1 MSELNEQTAQMED
14 QETST
19 GTGEDKAEPE
29 KAEPEKA
36 ETNQAESSANKA
48 SEETGD
54 DQDAPEE
61 EKADGQPEGSEAP
74 EEKADSVKTAEQQ
87 KKEDDEKY
95 MRLMAEFQNYKKRVA
110 KEKQDI
116 QSFANEKIIT
126 ELLEVLDNFERSLE
140 HSSDA
145 DENYVKGM
153 EMIFQQLFGFG
164 HGNGYPKDRVVP
176 EQRNKKIL
184 DGVKKVTY
192 RPLLDMLKDV
202 DQEFVKET
210 ISGKHFAEYFYRDSK
225 DEAIKAYLK
234 ELH

>member
-29 KAEPEKA
+29 KAE
-36 ETNQAESSANKA
+36 TNQAESSANKA

-54 DQDAPEE
+54 DQDAQDAPEE

-153 EMIFQQLFGFG
+153 EMIFQQLKTAMEKAG
-164 HGNGYPKDRVVP
+164 
-176 EQRNKKIL
+176 
-184 DGVKKVTY
+184 
-192 RPLLDMLKDV
+192 LKEIQALGEDFDPAV
-202 DQEFVKET
+202 HNAVMQEESDELE
-210 ISGKHFAEYFYRDSK
+210 SGKVSK
-225 DEAIKAYLK
+225 VLQKGYKLNDKVIRAAMVAVAK
-234 ELH
+234 

>member
-29 KAEPEKA
+29 KAESP
-36 ETNQAESSANKA
+36 ANKV

-54 DQDAPEE
+54 DQDAQDAPEG

-153 EMIFQQLFGFG
+153 EMIFQQLKTAMEKAG
-164 HGNGYPKDRVVP
+164 
-176 EQRNKKIL
+176 
-184 DGVKKVTY
+184 
-192 RPLLDMLKDV
+192 LKEIQALGEDFDPAV
-202 DQEFVKET
+202 HNAVMQEESDELE
-210 ISGKHFAEYFYRDSK
+210 SGKVSK
-225 DEAIKAYLK
+225 VLQKGYKLNDKVIRAAMVAVAK
-234 ELH
+234 

>member
-36 ETNQAESSANKA
+36 ETNQAESPANKV

-61 EKADGQPEGSEAP
+61 EKTDGQPEGSEAP

-140 HSSDA
+140 HSGDA

-153 EMIFQQLFGFG
+153 EMIFQQLKTAMEKAG
-164 HGNGYPKDRVVP
+164 
-176 EQRNKKIL
+176 
-184 DGVKKVTY
+184 
-192 RPLLDMLKDV
+192 LKEIQALGEDFDPAV
-202 DQEFVKET
+202 HNAVMQEESDELE
-210 ISGKHFAEYFYRDSK
+210 SGKVSK
-225 DEAIKAYLK
+225 VLQKGYKLNDKVIRAAMVAVAK
-234 ELH
+234 

>member
-14 QETST
+14 QETSI
-19 GTGEDKAEPE
+19 GTGED

-36 ETNQAESSANKA
+36 ETNQAESPANKV
-48 SEETGD
+48 SEDTGD
-54 DQDAPEE
+54 AQDAPEE
-61 EKADGQPEGSEAP
+61 EKADGQSEGSEAP

-153 EMIFQQLFGFG
+153 EMIFQQLKTAMEKAG
-164 HGNGYPKDRVVP
+164 
-176 EQRNKKIL
+176 
-184 DGVKKVTY
+184 
-192 RPLLDMLKDV
+192 LKEIQALGEDFDPAV
-202 DQEFVKET
+202 HNAVMQEESDELE
-210 ISGKHFAEYFYRDSK
+210 SGKVSK
-225 DEAIKAYLK
+225 VLQKGYKLNDKVIRAAMVAVAK
-234 ELH
+234 

>member
-19 GTGEDKAEPE
+19 GTGEDKAET
-29 KAEPEKA
+29 EKA
-36 ETNQAESSANKA
+36 ETNQAESPADKA

-61 EKADGQPEGSEAP
+61 EKADGQQEGSEAP

-140 HSSDA
+140 HSGDA

-153 EMIFQQLFGFG
+153 EMIFQQLKTAMEKAG
-164 HGNGYPKDRVVP
+164 
-176 EQRNKKIL
+176 
-184 DGVKKVTY
+184 
-192 RPLLDMLKDV
+192 LKEIQALGEDFDPAV
-202 DQEFVKET
+202 HNAVMQEESDELE
-210 ISGKHFAEYFYRDSK
+210 SGKVSK
-225 DEAIKAYLK
+225 VLQKGYKLNDKVIRAAMVAVAK
-234 ELH
+234 

>member
-1 MSELNEQTAQMED
+1 MED

-29 KAEPEKA
+29 KAE
-36 ETNQAESSANKA
+36 TNQAESPANKV

-54 DQDAPEE
+54 DQDAQDAPEG

-140 HSSDA
+140 HSGDA

-153 EMIFQQLFGFG
+153 EMIFQQLKTAMEKAG
-164 HGNGYPKDRVVP
+164 
-176 EQRNKKIL
+176 
-184 DGVKKVTY
+184 
-192 RPLLDMLKDV
+192 LKEIQALGEDFDPAV
-202 DQEFVKET
+202 HNAVMQEESDELE
-210 ISGKHFAEYFYRDSK
+210 SGKVSK
-225 DEAIKAYLK
+225 VLQKGYKLNDKVIRAAMVAVAK
-234 ELH
+234 

>member
-1 MSELNEQTAQMED
+1 MED

-29 KAEPEKA
+29 KAE
-36 ETNQAESSANKA
+36 TNQAESPANKA

-61 EKADGQPEGSEAP
+61 EKTDGQPEGSEAP

-153 EMIFQQLFGFG
+153 EMIFQQLKTAMEKAG
-164 HGNGYPKDRVVP
+164 
-176 EQRNKKIL
+176 
-184 DGVKKVTY
+184 
-192 RPLLDMLKDV
+192 LKEIQALGEDFDPAV
-202 DQEFVKET
+202 HNAVMQEESDELE
-210 ISGKHFAEYFYRDSK
+210 SGKVSK
-225 DEAIKAYLK
+225 VLQKGYKLNDKVIRAAMVAVAK
-234 ELH
+234 

>member
-29 KAEPEKA
+29 KAE
-36 ETNQAESSANKA
+36 TNQAESPANKA

-61 EKADGQPEGSEAP
+61 EKTDGQPEGSEAS
-74 EEKADSVKTAEQQ
+74 EGKADSVKTAEQQ

-153 EMIFQQLFGFG
+153 EMIFQQLKTAMEKAG
-164 HGNGYPKDRVVP
+164 
-176 EQRNKKIL
+176 
-184 DGVKKVTY
+184 
-192 RPLLDMLKDV
+192 LKEIQALGEDFDPAV
-202 DQEFVKET
+202 HNAVMQEESDELE
-210 ISGKHFAEYFYRDSK
+210 SGKVSK
-225 DEAIKAYLK
+225 VLQKGYKLNDKVIRAAMVAVAK
-234 ELH
+234 

>member
-29 KAEPEKA
+29 KAETKE
-36 ETNQAESSANKA
+36 AESPANKV

-54 DQDAPEE
+54 DQDAQDAPEE

-153 EMIFQQLFGFG
+153 EMIFQQLKTAMEKAG
-164 HGNGYPKDRVVP
+164 
-176 EQRNKKIL
+176 
-184 DGVKKVTY
+184 
-192 RPLLDMLKDV
+192 LKEIQALGEDFDPAV
-202 DQEFVKET
+202 HNAVMQEESDELE
-210 ISGKHFAEYFYRDSK
+210 SGKVSK
-225 DEAIKAYLK
+225 VLQKGYKLNDKVIRAAMVAVAK
-234 ELH
+234 

>member
-19 GTGEDKAEPE
+19 GTGEDKAETE
-29 KAEPEKA
+29 KAETEKA
-36 ETNQAESSANKA
+36 ETNQAESPANKA

-54 DQDAPEE
+54 AQDAPEG
-61 EKADGQPEGSEAP
+61 EKTDGQPEGSEAP

-153 EMIFQQLFGFG
+153 EMIFQQLKTAMEKAG
-164 HGNGYPKDRVVP
+164 
-176 EQRNKKIL
+176 
-184 DGVKKVTY
+184 
-192 RPLLDMLKDV
+192 LKEIQALGEDFDPAV
-202 DQEFVKET
+202 HNAVMQEESDELE
-210 ISGKHFAEYFYRDSK
+210 SGKVSK
-225 DEAIKAYLK
+225 VLQKGYKLNDKVIRAAMVAVAK
-234 ELH
+234 

>member
-14 QETST
+14 QETIT
-19 GTGEDKAEPE
+19 GTGED

-36 ETNQAESSANKA
+36 ETNQAESSANKV

-54 DQDAPEE
+54 DQDAQDAPEE

-153 EMIFQQLFGFG
+153 EMIFQQLKTAMEKAG
-164 HGNGYPKDRVVP
+164 
-176 EQRNKKIL
+176 
-184 DGVKKVTY
+184 
-192 RPLLDMLKDV
+192 LKEIQALGEDFDPAV
-202 DQEFVKET
+202 HNAVMQEESDELE
-210 ISGKHFAEYFYRDSK
+210 SGKVSK
-225 DEAIKAYLK
+225 VLQKGYKLNDKVIRAAMVAVAK
-234 ELH
+234 

>member
-29 KAEPEKA
+29 KAE
-36 ETNQAESSANKA
+36 TNQAESSANKV

-54 DQDAPEE
+54 DQDAQDAPEE

-153 EMIFQQLFGFG
+153 EMIFQQLKTAMEKAG
-164 HGNGYPKDRVVP
+164 
-176 EQRNKKIL
+176 
-184 DGVKKVTY
+184 
-192 RPLLDMLKDV
+192 LKEIQALGEDFDPAV
-202 DQEFVKET
+202 HNAVMQEESDELE
-210 ISGKHFAEYFYRDSK
+210 SGKVSK
-225 DEAIKAYLK
+225 VLQKGYKLNDKVIRAAMVAVAK
-234 ELH
+234 

>member
-29 KAEPEKA
+29 KAE
-36 ETNQAESSANKA
+36 TNQAESPADKA

-61 EKADGQPEGSEAP
+61 EKTDGQPEGSEAS

-153 EMIFQQLFGFG
+153 EMIFQQLKTAMEKAG
-164 HGNGYPKDRVVP
+164 
-176 EQRNKKIL
+176 
-184 DGVKKVTY
+184 
-192 RPLLDMLKDV
+192 LKEIQALGEDFDPAV
-202 DQEFVKET
+202 HNAVMQEESDELE
-210 ISGKHFAEYFYRDSK
+210 SGKVSK
-225 DEAIKAYLK
+225 VLQKGYKLNDKVIRAAMVAVAK
-234 ELH
+234 

>member
-29 KAEPEKA
+29 KAE
-36 ETNQAESSANKA
+36 TNQAESPANKA

-54 DQDAPEE
+54 YQDAPEE
-61 EKADGQPEGSEAP
+61 EKTDGQPEGSEAP

-140 HSSDA
+140 HSGDA

-153 EMIFQQLFGFG
+153 EMIFQQLKTAMEKAG
-164 HGNGYPKDRVVP
+164 
-176 EQRNKKIL
+176 
-184 DGVKKVTY
+184 
-192 RPLLDMLKDV
+192 LKEIQALGEDFDPAV
-202 DQEFVKET
+202 HNAVMQEESDELE
-210 ISGKHFAEYFYRDSK
+210 SGKVSK
-225 DEAIKAYLK
+225 VLQKGYKLNDKVIRAAMVAVAK
-234 ELH
+234 

>member
-29 KAEPEKA
+29 KAE
-36 ETNQAESSANKA
+36 TNQAESPANKA

-61 EKADGQPEGSEAP
+61 EKTDGQPEGSEAP

-140 HSSDA
+140 HSGDA

-153 EMIFQQLFGFG
+153 EMIFQQLKTAMEKAG
-164 HGNGYPKDRVVP
+164 
-176 EQRNKKIL
+176 
-184 DGVKKVTY
+184 
-192 RPLLDMLKDV
+192 LKEIQALGEDFDPAV
-202 DQEFVKET
+202 HNAVMQEESDELE
-210 ISGKHFAEYFYRDSK
+210 SGKVSK
-225 DEAIKAYLK
+225 VLQKGYKLNDKVIRAAMVAVAK
-234 ELH
+234 

>member
-1 MSELNEQTAQMED
+1 MED

-19 GTGEDKAEPE
+19 GTGEDKAES
-29 KAEPEKA
+29 EKA
-36 ETNQAESSANKA
+36 ETKEAESPANKV

-54 DQDAPEE
+54 DQDAQDAPEG

-153 EMIFQQLFGFG
+153 EMIFQQLKTAMEKAG
-164 HGNGYPKDRVVP
+164 
-176 EQRNKKIL
+176 
-184 DGVKKVTY
+184 
-192 RPLLDMLKDV
+192 LKEIQALGEDFDPAV
-202 DQEFVKET
+202 HNAVMQEESDELE
-210 ISGKHFAEYFYRDSK
+210 SGKVSK
-225 DEAIKAYLK
+225 VLQKGYKLNDKVIRAAMVAVAK
-234 ELH
+234 

>member
-29 KAEPEKA
+29 KAE
-36 ETNQAESSANKA
+36 TNQAESPADKA

-61 EKADGQPEGSEAP
+61 EKTDGQPEGSEAP

-153 EMIFQQLFGFG
+153 EMIFQQLKTAMEKAG
-164 HGNGYPKDRVVP
+164 
-176 EQRNKKIL
+176 
-184 DGVKKVTY
+184 
-192 RPLLDMLKDV
+192 LKEIQALGEDFDPAV
-202 DQEFVKET
+202 HNAVMQEESDELE
-210 ISGKHFAEYFYRDSK
+210 SGKVSK
-225 DEAIKAYLK
+225 VLQKGYKLNDKVIRAAMVAVAK
-234 ELH
+234 

>member
-29 KAEPEKA
+29 KAE
-36 ETNQAESSANKA
+36 TNQAESPANKV

-54 DQDAPEE
+54 DQDAQDAPEG

-140 HSSDA
+140 HSGDA

-153 EMIFQQLFGFG
+153 EMIFQQLKTAMEKAG
-164 HGNGYPKDRVVP
+164 
-176 EQRNKKIL
+176 
-184 DGVKKVTY
+184 
-192 RPLLDMLKDV
+192 LKEIQALGEDFDPAV
-202 DQEFVKET
+202 HNAVMQEESDELE
-210 ISGKHFAEYFYRDSK
+210 SGKVSK
-225 DEAIKAYLK
+225 VLQKGYKLNDKVIRAAMVAVAK
-234 ELH
+234 

>member
-1 MSELNEQTAQMED
+1 MED

-29 KAEPEKA
+29 KAE
-36 ETNQAESSANKA
+36 TNQPESPANKA

-61 EKADGQPEGSEAP
+61 EKTDGQPEGSEAP

-140 HSSDA
+140 HSGDA

-153 EMIFQQLFGFG
+153 EMIFQQLKTAMEKAG
-164 HGNGYPKDRVVP
+164 
-176 EQRNKKIL
+176 
-184 DGVKKVTY
+184 
-192 RPLLDMLKDV
+192 LKEIQALGEDFDPAV
-202 DQEFVKET
+202 HNAVMQEESDELE
-210 ISGKHFAEYFYRDSK
+210 SGKVSK
-225 DEAIKAYLK
+225 VLQKGYKLNDKVIRAAMVAVAK
-234 ELH
+234 

>member
-29 KAEPEKA
+29 KAE
-36 ETNQAESSANKA
+36 TNQAESPADKA

-74 EEKADSVKTAEQQ
+74 EGKADSVKTAEQQ

-140 HSSDA
+140 NSGDA

-153 EMIFQQLFGFG
+153 EMIFQQLKTAMEKAG
-164 HGNGYPKDRVVP
+164 
-176 EQRNKKIL
+176 
-184 DGVKKVTY
+184 
-192 RPLLDMLKDV
+192 LKEIQALGEDFDPAV
-202 DQEFVKET
+202 HNAVMQEESDELE
-210 ISGKHFAEYFYRDSK
+210 SGKVSK
-225 DEAIKAYLK
+225 VLQKGYKLNDKVIRAAMVAVAK
-234 ELH
+234 

>member
-19 GTGEDKAEPE
+19 GTGED

-61 EKADGQPEGSEAP
+61 EKADGQPEGSDTT

-153 EMIFQQLFGFG
+153 EMIFQQLKTAMEKAG
-164 HGNGYPKDRVVP
+164 
-176 EQRNKKIL
+176 
-184 DGVKKVTY
+184 
-192 RPLLDMLKDV
+192 LKEIQALGEDFDPAV
-202 DQEFVKET
+202 HNAVMQEESDELE
-210 ISGKHFAEYFYRDSK
+210 SGKVSK
-225 DEAIKAYLK
+225 VLQKGYKLNDKVIRAAMVAVAK
-234 ELH
+234 

>member
-14 QETST
+14 QETSA
-19 GTGEDKAEPE
+19 GTGED

-36 ETNQAESSANKA
+36 ETNQAESPADKA

-61 EKADGQPEGSEAP
+61 EKTDGQPEGSEAP
-74 EEKADSVKTAEQQ
+74 EGKADSVKTAEQQ

-153 EMIFQQLFGFG
+153 EMIFQQLKTAMEKAG
-164 HGNGYPKDRVVP
+164 
-176 EQRNKKIL
+176 
-184 DGVKKVTY
+184 
-192 RPLLDMLKDV
+192 LKEIQALGEDFDPAV
-202 DQEFVKET
+202 HNAVMQEESDELE
-210 ISGKHFAEYFYRDSK
+210 SGKVSK
-225 DEAIKAYLK
+225 VLQKGYKLNDKVIRAAMVAVAK
-234 ELH
+234 

>member
-29 KAEPEKA
+29 KAE
-36 ETNQAESSANKA
+36 TNQAESPADKA

-153 EMIFQQLFGFG
+153 EMIFQQLKTAMEKAG
-164 HGNGYPKDRVVP
+164 
-176 EQRNKKIL
+176 
-184 DGVKKVTY
+184 
-192 RPLLDMLKDV
+192 LKEIQALGEDFDPAV
-202 DQEFVKET
+202 HNALMQEESDELE
-210 ISGKHFAEYFYRDSK
+210 SGKVSK
-225 DEAIKAYLK
+225 VLQKGYKLNDKVIRAAMVAVAK
-234 ELH
+234 

>member
-19 GTGEDKAEPE
+19 GTGEE
-29 KAEPEKA
+29 KAETEKA
-36 ETNQAESSANKA
+36 ETNQAESPADKA
-48 SEETGD
+48 SEENGD

-61 EKADGQPEGSEAP
+61 EKTDGQPEGSEAP
-74 EEKADSVKTAEQQ
+74 EGKADSVKTAEQQ

-153 EMIFQQLFGFG
+153 EMIFQQLKTAMEKAG
-164 HGNGYPKDRVVP
+164 
-176 EQRNKKIL
+176 
-184 DGVKKVTY
+184 
-192 RPLLDMLKDV
+192 LKEIQALGEDFDPAV
-202 DQEFVKET
+202 HNAVMQEESDELE
-210 ISGKHFAEYFYRDSK
+210 SGKVSK
-225 DEAIKAYLK
+225 VLQKGYKLNDKVIRAAMVAVAK
-234 ELH
+234 

>member
-36 ETNQAESSANKA
+36 ETNQAESPADKA

-87 KKEDDEKY
+87 KREDDEKY

-140 HSSDA
+140 HSGDA

-153 EMIFQQLFGFG
+153 EMIFQQLKTAMEKAG
-164 HGNGYPKDRVVP
+164 
-176 EQRNKKIL
+176 
-184 DGVKKVTY
+184 
-192 RPLLDMLKDV
+192 LKEIQALGEDFDPAV
-202 DQEFVKET
+202 HNAVMQEESDELE
-210 ISGKHFAEYFYRDSK
+210 SGKVSK
-225 DEAIKAYLK
+225 VLQKGYKLNDKVIRAAMVAVAK
-234 ELH
+234 

>member
-29 KAEPEKA
+29 KAE
-36 ETNQAESSANKA
+36 TNQAESPADKA

-74 EEKADSVKTAEQQ
+74 EGKADSVKTAEQQ

-140 HSSDA
+140 HSGDA

-153 EMIFQQLFGFG
+153 EMIFQQLKTAMEKAG
-164 HGNGYPKDRVVP
+164 
-176 EQRNKKIL
+176 
-184 DGVKKVTY
+184 
-192 RPLLDMLKDV
+192 LKEIQALGEDFDPAV
-202 DQEFVKET
+202 HNAVMQEESDELE
-210 ISGKHFAEYFYRDSK
+210 SGKVSK
-225 DEAIKAYLK
+225 VLQKGYKLNDKVIRAAMVAVAK
-234 ELH
+234 

>member
-19 GTGEDKAEPE
+19 GTGEDKAET
-29 KAEPEKA
+29 EKA
-36 ETNQAESSANKA
+36 ETNQAESPADKA

-61 EKADGQPEGSEAP
+61 EKADGQPEGSETP
-74 EEKADSVKTAEQQ
+74 EEKTDSVKTAEQQ

-153 EMIFQQLFGFG
+153 EMIFQQLKTAMEKAG
-164 HGNGYPKDRVVP
+164 
-176 EQRNKKIL
+176 
-184 DGVKKVTY
+184 
-192 RPLLDMLKDV
+192 LKEIQALGEDFDPAV
-202 DQEFVKET
+202 HNAVMQEESDELE
-210 ISGKHFAEYFYRDSK
+210 SGKVSK
-225 DEAIKAYLK
+225 VLQKGYKLNDKVIRAAMVAVAK
-234 ELH
+234 

>member
-19 GTGEDKAEPE
+19 GTGED

-61 EKADGQPEGSEAP
+61 EKADSQPEGSEAP

-153 EMIFQQLFGFG
+153 EMIFQQLKTAMEKAG
-164 HGNGYPKDRVVP
+164 
-176 EQRNKKIL
+176 
-184 DGVKKVTY
+184 
-192 RPLLDMLKDV
+192 LKEIQALGEDFDPAV
-202 DQEFVKET
+202 HNAVMQEESDELE
-210 ISGKHFAEYFYRDSK
+210 SGKVSK
-225 DEAIKAYLK
+225 VLQKGYKLNDKVIRAAMVAVAK
-234 ELH
+234 

>member
-29 KAEPEKA
+29 KAE
-36 ETNQAESSANKA
+36 TNQAESPANKV

-54 DQDAPEE
+54 DQDAPEG
-61 EKADGQPEGSEAP
+61 EKADGQPESSETT

-140 HSSDA
+140 HSGDA

-153 EMIFQQLFGFG
+153 EMIFQQLKTAMEKAG
-164 HGNGYPKDRVVP
+164 
-176 EQRNKKIL
+176 
-184 DGVKKVTY
+184 
-192 RPLLDMLKDV
+192 LKEIQALGEDFDPAV
-202 DQEFVKET
+202 HNAVMQEESDELE
-210 ISGKHFAEYFYRDSK
+210 SGKVSK
-225 DEAIKAYLK
+225 VLQKGYKLNDKVIRAAMVAVAK
-234 ELH
+234 

>member
-29 KAEPEKA
+29 KAETK
-36 ETNQAESSANKA
+36 ETESPANKV

-54 DQDAPEE
+54 DQDAQDAPEG
-61 EKADGQPEGSEAP
+61 EKADGQPESSEAP

-153 EMIFQQLFGFG
+153 EMIFQQLKTAMEKAG
-164 HGNGYPKDRVVP
+164 
-176 EQRNKKIL
+176 
-184 DGVKKVTY
+184 
-192 RPLLDMLKDV
+192 LKEIQALGEDFDPAV
-202 DQEFVKET
+202 HNAVMQDESDELE
-210 ISGKHFAEYFYRDSK
+210 SGKVSK
-225 DEAIKAYLK
+225 VLQKGYKLNDKVIRAAMVAVAK
-234 ELH
+234 

>member
-29 KAEPEKA
+29 KAE
-36 ETNQAESSANKA
+36 TNQAESSANKV
-48 SEETGD
+48 SEETGDDQD

-140 HSSDA
+140 HSGDA

-153 EMIFQQLFGFG
+153 EMIFQQLKTAMEKAG
-164 HGNGYPKDRVVP
+164 
-176 EQRNKKIL
+176 
-184 DGVKKVTY
+184 
-192 RPLLDMLKDV
+192 LKEIQALGEDFDPAV
-202 DQEFVKET
+202 HNAVMQEESDELE
-210 ISGKHFAEYFYRDSK
+210 SGKVSK
-225 DEAIKAYLK
+225 VLQKGYKLNDKVIRAAMVAVAK
-234 ELH
+234 

>member
-19 GTGEDKAEPE
+19 GTGEG

-36 ETNQAESSANKA
+36 ETKEAESPANKV

-54 DQDAPEE
+54 DQDDQDAPEG

-140 HSSDA
+140 HSGDA

-153 EMIFQQLFGFG
+153 EMIFQQLKTAMEKAG
-164 HGNGYPKDRVVP
+164 
-176 EQRNKKIL
+176 
-184 DGVKKVTY
+184 
-192 RPLLDMLKDV
+192 LKEIQALGEDFDPAV
-202 DQEFVKET
+202 HNAVMQEESDELE
-210 ISGKHFAEYFYRDSK
+210 SGKVSK
-225 DEAIKAYLK
+225 VLQKGYKLNDKVIRAAMVAVAK
-234 ELH
+234 

>member
-29 KAEPEKA
+29 KAE
-36 ETNQAESSANKA
+36 TNQAESPADKA

-74 EEKADSVKTAEQQ
+74 EGKADSVKTAEQQ

-153 EMIFQQLFGFG
+153 EMIFQQLKTAMEKAG
-164 HGNGYPKDRVVP
+164 
-176 EQRNKKIL
+176 
-184 DGVKKVTY
+184 
-192 RPLLDMLKDV
+192 LKEIQALGEDFDPAV
-202 DQEFVKET
+202 HNAVMQEESDELE
-210 ISGKHFAEYFYRDSK
+210 SGKVSK
-225 DEAIKAYLK
+225 VLQKGYKLNDKVIRAAMVAVAK
-234 ELH
+234 

>member
-19 GTGEDKAEPE
+19 GTGED

-61 EKADGQPEGSEAP
+61 KKADGQPEGSEAP

-153 EMIFQQLFGFG
+153 EMIFQQLKTAMEKAG
-164 HGNGYPKDRVVP
+164 
-176 EQRNKKIL
+176 
-184 DGVKKVTY
+184 
-192 RPLLDMLKDV
+192 LKEIQALGEDFDPAV
-202 DQEFVKET
+202 HNAVMQEESDELE
-210 ISGKHFAEYFYRDSK
+210 SGKVSK
-225 DEAIKAYLK
+225 VLQKGYKLNDKVIRAAMVAVAK
-234 ELH
+234 

>member
-29 KAEPEKA
+29 KAE
-36 ETNQAESSANKA
+36 TNQAESPANKA

-61 EKADGQPEGSEAP
+61 EKTDGQPEGSEAP

-153 EMIFQQLFGFG
+153 EMIFQQLKTAMEKAG
-164 HGNGYPKDRVVP
+164 
-176 EQRNKKIL
+176 
-184 DGVKKVTY
+184 
-192 RPLLDMLKDV
+192 LKEIQALGEDFDPAV
-202 DQEFVKET
+202 HNAVMQEESDELE
-210 ISGKHFAEYFYRDSK
+210 SGKVSK
-225 DEAIKAYLK
+225 VLQKGYKLNDKVIRAAMVAVAK
-234 ELH
+234 

>member
-29 KAEPEKA
+29 NA

-61 EKADGQPEGSEAP
+61 EKADGQPEGSETP

-153 EMIFQQLFGFG
+153 EMIFQQLKTAMEKAG
-164 HGNGYPKDRVVP
+164 
-176 EQRNKKIL
+176 
-184 DGVKKVTY
+184 
-192 RPLLDMLKDV
+192 LKEIQALGEDFDPAV
-202 DQEFVKET
+202 HNAVMQEESDELE
-210 ISGKHFAEYFYRDSK
+210 SGKVSK
-225 DEAIKAYLK
+225 VLQKGYKLNDKVIRAAMVAVAK
-234 ELH
+234 